1 MVERESPDPL
11 HMPREAVVP
20 DLGRLVRTAE
30 PHQVRRDGAQAR
42 LGEHR
47 HDLAVQERPA
57 RLPVQQQDGFAVGRT
72 GLHVGHAD
80 PVHLAVPGR
89 VTEVRQIGETVLGR
103 AQHLHADMLS

>member
-11 HMPREAVVP
+11 HVPREAVVP
-20 DLGRLVRTAE
+20 DLGRLVRAAE

-42 LGEHR
+42 PGQHR

-72 GLHVGHAD
+72 GLHIGHPD

-89 VTEVRQIGETVLGR
+89 VTEVRQIRETVLGR
-103 AQHLHADMLS
+103 PQHLHADMLS